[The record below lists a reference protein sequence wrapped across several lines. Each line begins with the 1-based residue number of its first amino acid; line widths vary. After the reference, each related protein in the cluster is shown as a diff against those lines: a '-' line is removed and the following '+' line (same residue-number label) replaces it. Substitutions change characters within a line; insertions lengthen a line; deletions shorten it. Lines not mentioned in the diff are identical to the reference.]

1 MNINLN
7 IQISIAN
14 LTSSVDLIKDIL
26 FVIIFVT
33 AVSLVILLV
42 IEAFQTISTIKKF
55 KTNFKDQFN
64 ELIKFITNSKN
75 EEKEEN

>member
-1 MNINLN
+1 MDIN
-7 IQISIAN
+7 IQISITN

-26 FVIIFVT
+26 FMIIFVT
-33 AVSLVILLV
+33 AISLIILLV
-42 IEAFQTISTIKKF
+42 IEVFKTISTVKKF

-64 ELIKFITNSKN
+64 ELIKFINNLKN

>member
-1 MNINLN
+1 MDIN
-7 IQISIAN
+7 IQISITN

-26 FVIIFVT
+26 FMIIFVT
-33 AVSLVILLV
+33 AISLIILLV
-42 IEAFQTISTIKKF
+42 IEVFKTISTVKKF